1 MTDMG
6 LVYFIVAVGVGVAI
20 VGVYNLIKHKD
31 VLFKS

>member
-20 VGVYNLIKHKD
+20 VGVYNLVKYKD
-31 VLFKS
+31 ILFKR